1 MSDSYNIL
9 RVVDDGEFFKVYF
22 EVWHDGMNNGE
33 TMWMTSSGDYE
44 SQMGLIIQEF
54 VDNGGEITSG

>member
-9 RVVDDGEFFKVYF
+9 RVVDDGEYFKVYF
-22 EVWHDGMNNGE
+22 EVWDDGMNNGE
-33 TMWMTSSGDYE
+33 TMWSTSSGDYE
-44 SQMGLIIQEF
+44 SQMGLLIKDF

>member
-1 MSDSYNIL
+1 
-9 RVVDDGEFFKVYF
+9 
-22 EVWHDGMNNGE
+22 
-33 TMWMTSSGDYE
+33 MWMTSSGDYE

>member
-22 EVWHDGMNNGE
+22 EVWDDGMNNGE
-33 TMWMTSSGDYE
+33 KNVDD
-44 SQMGLIIQEF
+44 LIW
-54 VDNGGEITSG
+54 